1 MELLTIILASVWGK
15 AWLAGFGIHTLY
27 QCYRF
32 SQMIKILDSGKSFLF
47 CIFHIL
53 GEIAKGIVWFVTWP
67 LFLVQLVFLKD
78 ALDDFNEKL
87 SESVGYPLEDE
98 KED

>member
-15 AWLAGFGIHTLY
+15 AWLAGFAIHTLY

-53 GEIAKGIVWFVTWP
+53 GEIAKGVVFFITWP
-67 LFLVQLVFLKD
+67 LFLIQLVFLKD
-78 ALDDFNEKL
+78 ALDDFNSNL
-87 SESVGYPLEDE
+87 GDYQGYYYEEDDDE
-98 KED
+98 